1 MSNPSRRPIA
11 VQRAG
16 VSPFDPLR
24 AGARLLRKP
33 TPPESIQPN
42 SHQYMN
48 YSINFDGDRLLH
60 GIISDFGV
68 DFALSPFH
76 RIGFKIDE
84 TEIQK
89 LSDHYHDRVFRTRQW
104 FRDEKLTWTT
114 LLLRFDGSA
123 FLIAYG
129 DGSNWAEIIA
139 PCAEQVRELHA
150 EIRKLLPSED
160 KQRPAFF
167 MLRYDCSE
175 IEADPIE
182 NLPEAVTDDF
192 LRLCYGE
199 DILEW
204 VAKFA
209 EKTVER
215 AGGLTIFDGPPGTGK
230 TSLISEMIRRLEKTH
245 VFYSLPVS
253 QDRVLSAPE
262 LVPFWQKQNT
272 RHADRIKV
280 IVMEDAERLLWRR
293 NGDNREAVSSLL
305 NIADGLMG
313 RMLRLHIICSVNAK
327 MEDLDPA
334 VLRPGRLMNHRRF
347 DPLSREAAESL
358 AAERGLAFTPNEWS
372 EGYTLAEIL
381 NPDAGEQIAEKP
393 PIGFQN

>member
-1 MSNPSRRPIA
+1 
-11 VQRAG
+11 
-16 VSPFDPLR
+16 
-24 AGARLLRKP
+24 
-33 TPPESIQPN
+33 
-42 SHQYMN
+42 MN
-48 YSINFDGDRLLH
+48 HSINYDGDRMLPAIL
-60 GIISDFGV
+60 SDLGV

-76 RIGFKIDE
+76 RLGFNIDE
-84 TEIQK
+84 AGIQT
-89 LSDHYHDRVFRTRQW
+89 LSERFPERVFRARQW
-104 FRDEKLTWTT
+104 FHDEKLSWTT
-114 LLLRFDGSA
+114 LLLRFEGNA

-129 DGSNWAEIIA
+129 NGSNWAEIIA
-139 PCAEQVRELHA
+139 PRPEQVRELHA
-150 EIRKLLPSED
+150 EVRRVLQGVEKPS
-160 KQRPAFF
+160 KPVFF

-199 DILEW
+199 DILDW
-204 VAKFA
+204 VAEFA
-209 EKTVER
+209 EKTGAR

-253 QDRVLSAPE
+253 QDRLLSAPE
-262 LVPFWQKQNT
+262 LAPFWQKQNT
-272 RHADRIKV
+272 RHASRVKV

-313 RMLRLHIICSVNAK
+313 RMLRIHIVCSVNAK

-347 DPLSREAAESL
+347 ELLNREAAERIAVDRAS
-358 AAERGLAFTPNEWS
+358 GFTPNDWA

-381 NPDAGEQIAEKP
+381 NPGLEEAVAAKP
-393 PIGFQN
+393 SIGFQQQR